1 MITHIVLFQLDDKLA
16 GEEKDLH
23 LAALKSDF
31 EQLPHTIKELVDLRI
46 EINANH
52 SEKYDLAL
60 IAHCEALQKLHDY
73 ATHPD
78 HVALVGKYIKPY
90 LVSRACV
97 DYRD

>member
-16 GEEKDLH
+16 GEEKGLH

-46 EINANH
+46 EINTNP

-60 IAHCEALQKLHDY
+60 IAHCEDLQKLHDY
-73 ATHPD
+73 AVHPD

-97 DYRD
+97 DYEE